1 MNTKRLSFESITNDY
16 APASDDNQCTMAQ
29 LALVWLLDKGDSIV
43 SIPGTKHVAYVEEN
57 AAAAELTISASDLQR
72 AGEII
77 NAETVAGDRY
87 AKSQMISLDPE
98 Q

>member
-1 MNTKRLSFESITNDY
+1 
-16 APASDDNQCTMAQ
+16 MAQ
-29 LALVWLLDKGDSIV
+29 LSLVWLREQGDTLV

-57 AAAAELTISASDLQR
+57 AAAAELSISASDLQR
-72 AGEII
+72 AGEIV
-77 NAETVAGDRY
+77 NADTVAGDRY